1 MEERRNIYREPV
13 RGQRERAMART
24 KRRRKRTGLC
34 HIFLALLLAIG
45 VFMACQ
51 VIMNFTRM
59 SQLSNEID
67 QIEGQIAIKE
77 SERDDLEAKL
87 EPYKR
92 TSRIEEIAKLKLGL
106 DYPKSSQI
114 VRLDMDKETLAK
126 DIAPKDEGIL
136 DTIISALRKDK

>member
-1 MEERRNIYREPV
+1 
-13 RGQRERAMART
+13 
-24 KRRRKRTGLC
+24 
-34 HIFLALLLAIG
+34 
-45 VFMACQ
+45 MACQ

-87 EPYKR
+87 EPYIR
-92 TSRIEEIAKLKLGL
+92 TSRIEEIAKVKLGL
-106 DYPKSSQI
+106 DYPKASQI

-126 DIAPKDEGIL
+126 DIAPENEGIL

>member
-13 RGQRERAMART
+13 RGQRARSMARA
-24 KRRRKRTGLC
+24 KRRRKRMGMN
-34 HIFLALLLAIG
+34 HIFLALLLGIG

-87 EPYKR
+87 EPYIR
-92 TSRIEEIAKLKLGL
+92 TSRIEEIAKVKLGL
-106 DYPKSSQI
+106 DYPKASQI

-126 DIAPKDEGIL
+126 DIAPEDEGIL